1 MPRRFAFYQFLK
13 QSAIA
18 LLFHS
23 DLTDV
28 LLLVRFVRSA
38 VAAAHRDISA
48 ARGEGWPKIRGWPW
62 AQRSLT

>member
-18 LLFHS
+18 LLVHS

-28 LLLVRFVRSA
+28 RLLVRFV
-38 VAAAHRDISA
+38 
-48 ARGEGWPKIRGWPW
+48 
-62 AQRSLT
+62 